1 MKILNSKILQENI
14 LRRSEELIKTGHIGA
29 CEVIVMQNGEKILH
43 ESYGCDKGRM
53 YRLASMTKPVTAAAV
68 LSEVQN
74 GRLSLDDK
82 VSKYIS
88 GFADMYIGQLDENG
102 RVILKEKANRE
113 ITVAMLLDHT
123 SGMMSDAVG
132 IGMAQEAA
140 MTDSDRYDLESTVRY
155 YKHAYLS
162 FQPGES
168 AFYSPVAAFNI
179 AARIVELTS
188 GMSFDKYIE
197 KYITGPLGVSD
208 ITFVPSEAQWV
219 RMASMHTFDGSRTG
233 IDNMPRILFD
243 GCPPTCYYGGAGL
256 AGSAEAYS
264 AFAEMLLNEGRY
276 NGREILRPE
285 MVHLLKKPHV
295 PMGGN
300 PEDAQWW
307 GLGVRVIVKD
317 SIIPAGSFGWSGA
330 YGTHFWVDTAN
341 RVTAVYMKN
350 SRYDGGSG
358 AQTAVWFEQD
368 VVNSF
373 EG

>member
-1 MKILNSKILQENI
+1 MKKINGKILRENI
-14 LRRSEELIKTGHIGA
+14 SRRNESLINAGHIGSS
-29 CEVIVMQNGEKILH
+29 EVIIMQNGETLLH
-43 ESYGCDKGRM
+43 ESYGCDKGRV

-68 LSEVQN
+68 LSEVQR

-82 VSKYIS
+82 VSEYIS
-88 GFADMYIGQLDENG
+88 GFTDMYVGQLDESG
-102 RVILKEKANRE
+102 HVRPKEKANRE
-113 ITVAMLLDHT
+113 ITVSMLLNHT

-140 MTDSDRYDLESTVRY
+140 MDDSDRYDLESTVKF
-155 YKHAYLS
+155 YKHSYLS

-179 AARIVELTS
+179 AARIVEITS
-188 GMSFDKYIE
+188 GMPFNKYVE
-197 KYITGPLGVSD
+197 KYITEPLGISD
-208 ITFVPSEAQWV
+208 MTFVPAEEQWT
-219 RMASMHTFDGSRTG
+219 RMAPMHTFDGSKTG
-233 IDNMPRILFD
+233 IDNMPRVIFD
-243 GCPPTCYYGGAGL
+243 GCPLTCFCGGAGL
-256 AGSAEAYS
+256 AGTAEAYS
-264 AFAEMLLNEGRY
+264 AFAEMLLNEGSY
-276 NGREILRPE
+276 SGREILKPE
-285 MVHLLKKPHV
+285 MVSLLKKPYV

-300 PEDAQWW
+300 PEDSQWW

-330 YGTHFWVDTAN
+330 YGTHFWADPAN